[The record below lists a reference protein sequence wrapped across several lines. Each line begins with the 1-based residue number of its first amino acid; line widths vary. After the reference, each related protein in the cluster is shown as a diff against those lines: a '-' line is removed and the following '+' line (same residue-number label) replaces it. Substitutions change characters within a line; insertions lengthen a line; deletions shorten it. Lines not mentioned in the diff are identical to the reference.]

1 MLINTPEMLPIALK
15 ERRCQLQKSQTEIA
29 QQTHIRQATI
39 SHMESQ
45 PKTLDLAIFLKLI
58 NQLDLELHLIPKQNR
73 TETNENNDLL
83 W

>member
-29 QQTHIRQATI
+29 KQANIRQATI
-39 SHMESQ
+39 SHMENQ
-45 PKTLDLAIFLKLI
+45 LKTLDVAIFLKLL
-58 NQLDLELHLIPKQNR
+58 NQLDLELHLLPKQNHIQR
-73 TETNENNDLL
+73 DKNNDLL